1 MSEEQAT
8 QLADTRPYLDT
19 PLRVTIPVNVPVRV
33 LAPSRDKSIYE
44 DMYSPMAISAAKREG
59 ETLSS
64 SYDHAY
70 RDMANVQSP
79 FLYKAKNAVSTG
91 MVRNKNVSSEHE
103 AMLKNSLKDY
113 TVLAQSSRRAGKKDV
128 EGQAYASLG
137 VVFDNDEQYLLA
149 IDYYLKY
156 LSVSEELNDN
166 MGIAA
171 ACNCIGVDY
180 MTLANP
186 NCESSITLSHLFAEQ
201 ANLETLEYIHKAID
215 YHTRH
220 LDVGPDAGG
229 KLVAHIN
236 LGICLTWLGDI
247 NRAARHHQDALRIAI
262 KMQTLYGQAIAVGN
276 LGLLAMGKSDFSTSR
291 TCFDQHLQLIQ
302 ALMDAEAEINA
313 WKLVR
318 SLDYPYFR
326 LICVKHQWLYL

>member
-1 MSEEQAT
+1 MAEEQAT

-19 PLRVTIPVNVPVRV
+19 PLRVSIPVNVPVRI
-33 LAPSRDKSIYE
+33 LAPSRDKAIY
-44 DMYSPMAISAAKREG
+44 DDTYSSMAVSSASREG
-59 ETLSS
+59 NMLLAAFE
-64 SYDHAY
+64 HAH
-70 RDMANVQSP
+70 RDVANIESP
-79 FLYKAKNAVSTG
+79 FLYKVKSSVSSGVVRRKNA
-91 MVRNKNVSSEHE
+91 SSENQ
-103 AMLKNSLKDY
+103 AALKNTLKDF
-113 TVLAQSSRRAGKKDV
+113 TVLAQSSRRAEKKDV

-137 VVFDNDEQYLLA
+137 VVFDNEEQYLVS
-149 IDYYLKY
+149 IDYFQKY
-156 LSVSEELNDN
+156 LSVCEELNDN

-186 NCESSITLSHLFAEQ
+186 NCESSMTLSHLFAEQ

-220 LDVGPDAGG
+220 LEVGPDPGG

-276 LGLLAMGKSDFSTSR
+276 LGLLAMGKSDYNTSR

-318 SLDYPYFR
+318 IFSP
-326 LICVKHQWLYL
+326 I

>member
-8 QLADTRPYLDT
+8 QLSDTRPYLDT
-19 PLRVTIPVNVPVRV
+19 PLRVSIPVNVPIRV

-44 DMYSPMAISAAKREG
+44 DTYSPIAIAAAKREG
-59 ETLSS
+59 SILASS
-64 SYDHAY
+64 FNSAY
-70 RDMANVQSP
+70 RDLANVESP
-79 FLYKAKNAVSTG
+79 FLYKAKTSG
-91 MVRNKNVSSEHE
+91 IVRNNNVSSENE
-103 AMLKNSLKDY
+103 AMLKNTLKDY

-137 VVFDNDEQYLLA
+137 VVFDNEGHYLLA
-149 IDYYLKY
+149 IDYYQKY

-186 NCESSITLSHLFAEQ
+186 NCESSMTLSQLFAEQ
-201 ANLETLEYIHKAID
+201 TNLEVLEYIHKAID
-215 YHTRH
+215 YHSRH

-247 NRAARHHQDALRIAI
+247 NRAAKHHQDALRIAI

-276 LGLLAMGKSDFSTSR
+276 LGLLAMGKQDFNTAR

-318 SLDYPYFR
+318 LSSV
-326 LICVKHQWLYL
+326 C

>member
-19 PLRVTIPVNVPVRV
+19 PLRVSLPVNVPIRI

-44 DMYSPMAISAAKREG
+44 DTYSSIAVAAAKREG
-59 ETLSS
+59 NLLASS
-64 SYDHAY
+64 FEHAY
-70 RDMANVQSP
+70 RDIANVEAP
-79 FLYKAKNAVSTG
+79 FLYKAKSSG
-91 MVRNKNVSSEHE
+91 GVRNKNVSSENE
-103 AMLKNSLKDY
+103 AMLKNTLKDY

-137 VVFDNDEQYLLA
+137 VVFDNESQYLTA
-149 IDYYLKY
+149 IDYYQKY
-156 LSVSEELNDN
+156 LVVSEELNDN

-186 NCESSITLSHLFAEQ
+186 NCESSMTLSQLFSEQ
-201 ANLETLEYIHKAID
+201 TNLEVLEYIHKAID
-215 YHTRH
+215 YHSRH
-220 LDVGPDAGG
+220 LDVGPDPGG
-229 KLVAHIN
+229 RLVAHVN

-247 NRAARHHQDALRIAI
+247 NRAAKHHQDALRIAI

-276 LGLLAMGKSDFSTSR
+276 LGLLAMGKLDFSTAR

-318 SLDYPYFR
+318 ISFIVFPR
-326 LICVKHQWLYL
+326 KEIVN